1 MDNVP
6 LEGEQKERPVEELQ
20 TLTSQSPAQT
30 AAASLIAGEEVSYDG
45 NLNLLLDVNMELTVE
60 LGRTYMSVRQVL
72 ELQKGSVVELSR
84 VAGDSVDIYVN
95 DHLISRG
102 DVVVVDDKF
111 GIRVTELIPT
121 KKWA

>member
-95 DHLISRG
+95 DHLIARG

>member
-95 DHLISRG
+95 DHLIARG

-111 GIRVTELIPT
+111 GIRVTEIIPT